1 MWILFVKNNNLYF
14 NNPFCIFLSVESKN
28 LCWGGD
34 VNHEIN
40 SQIYIPDWSCKC
52 AFSIYLPYDLYLKC
66 SDKPGRV
73 VWPTL
78 FEVSLR
84 WGMTSFFGLQNGTK
98 SPTKISKGRFLRHFQ
113 HSSFPFFTISTFIIS
128 AWNAFSILGWL
139 TYAQISTTPFY
150 YISFIPNYCYV
161 NYF

>member
-1 MWILFVKNNNLYF
+1 MNNFQINEIFVIRLCIWLNPLKLHYFLFQKAHRRHFYRQPPMGLT
-14 NNPFCIFLSVESKN
+14 
-28 LCWGGD
+28 
-34 VNHEIN
+34 H
-40 SQIYIPDWSCKC
+40 
-52 AFSIYLPYDLYLKC
+52 YDLYLKC

-150 YISFIPNYCYV
+150 DKFSFTPNYCYV